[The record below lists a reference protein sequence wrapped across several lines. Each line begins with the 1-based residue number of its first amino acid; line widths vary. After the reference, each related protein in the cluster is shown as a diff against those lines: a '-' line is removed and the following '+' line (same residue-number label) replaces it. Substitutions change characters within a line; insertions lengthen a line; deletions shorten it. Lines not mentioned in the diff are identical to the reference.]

1 MQWWCAAQ
9 GEVWDWTWRA
19 YPGVWIFMILL
30 GVGYFRLRK
39 HVADRIEESGREARR
54 GSAAAGLGGLAL
66 LWIALD
72 WPIGAL
78 GAGYLASVHM
88 FQYLLIALAA
98 PPLLIWGIP
107 APVGGFAEGSGT
119 FARVVDILDRRALAL
134 VVFVG
139 VTIVT
144 HVPSVVDSL
153 MASQVG
159 NFVVDASWL
168 LSGILFWWPI
178 INQGTSR
185 RTFPF
190 PLQVL
195 YLFPVMLSHTAIAAY
210 LIFGMYPRYATY
222 ELAPPTGWISA
233 LDDQQIA
240 AGLMWV
246 AGTPIIWGVMGFVF
260 RQWAK
265 FEDATPEPETDPG
278 RALRVAREAGR

>member
-9 GEVWDWTWRA
+9 GEVWEWAWRP
-19 YPGVWIFMILL
+19 YPGVWIFMLL
-30 GVGYFRLRK
+30 LAAGYFRLRK
-39 HVADRIEESGREARR
+39 HAAERIQAAGQETRR
-54 GSAAAGLGGLAL
+54 GSAAAGVAGLAF

-88 FQYLLIALAA
+88 FQYLLIALVA

-107 APVGGFAEGSGT
+107 APARGYLKGSGA

-134 VVFVG
+134 IVFVG

-144 HVPSVVDSL
+144 HVPSVVDAL
-153 MASQVG
+153 MASQIG
-159 NFVVDASWL
+159 NFAVDASWL
-168 LSGILFWWPI
+168 LSGVLFWWPI

-185 RTFPF
+185 RPFPF

-195 YLFPVMLSHTAIAAY
+195 YLFPVMLAHTAIAVY
-210 LIFGMYPRYATY
+210 LIFGRYPRYATY

-233 LDDQQIA
+233 LGDQQIA

-265 FEDATPEPETDPG
+265 HEDAGSDPETNPAE
-278 RALRVAREAGR
+278 ALQA